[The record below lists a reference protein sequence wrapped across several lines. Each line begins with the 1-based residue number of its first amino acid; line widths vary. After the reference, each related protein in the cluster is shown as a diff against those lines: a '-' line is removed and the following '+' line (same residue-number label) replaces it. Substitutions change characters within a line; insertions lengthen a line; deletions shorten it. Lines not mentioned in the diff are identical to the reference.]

1 MYGGNKITGRAA
13 AGKPGGNLY
22 SGRRGVTPEGIESL
36 YRQTGICA
44 YHMSAKEK
52 LESAMTY
59 RNRNVHMG
67 LAKLSEYEIYRTSGE
82 TVRRARE
89 VLKRL

>member
-1 MYGGNKITGRAA
+1 MEGTKLPAALA

-22 SGRRGVTPEGIESL
+22 SGRWGVTPEGIESL
-36 YRQTGICA
+36 YRQTESA

-82 TVRRARE
+82 TVRRAKE